1 MRVFDTNILIHA
13 TDDDSEH
20 HHPCLRYLRASR
32 HDIEQSYL
40 TWSVCYEF
48 LRVVTHPNVL
58 RSPLTVRGAWGFL
71 EFLLESPSF
80 SILTHTERHAEVLI
94 QTAIELPD
102 VRGSLAHDLH
112 TAVSMREHGV
122 NRICTFD
129 TDFLRFPF
137 LTIVDPVS
145 EPLP

>member
-20 HHPCLRYLRASR
+20 HHPYLRHLRASR

-58 RSPLTVRGAWGFL
+58 RSPLNCARCMGIPG
-71 EFLLESPSF
+71 
-80 SILTHTERHAEVLI
+80 VL
-94 QTAIELPD
+94 A
-102 VRGSLAHDLH
+102 
-112 TAVSMREHGV
+112 
-122 NRICTFD
+122 
-129 TDFLRFPF
+129 
-137 LTIVDPVS
+137 
-145 EPLP
+145 

>member
-1 MRVFDTNILIHA
+1 M
-13 TDDDSEH
+13 
-20 HHPCLRYLRASR
+20 
-32 HDIEQSYL
+32 
-40 TWSVCYEF
+40 
-48 LRVVTHPNVL
+48 
-58 RSPLTVRGAWGFL
+58 RGAWGFL

-112 TAVSMREHGV
+112 TAVLMREHGI
-122 NRICTFD
+122 RPIYTRD
-129 TDFLRFPF
+129 SDFLQFPF
-137 LTIVDPVS
+137 LTVVDPVS